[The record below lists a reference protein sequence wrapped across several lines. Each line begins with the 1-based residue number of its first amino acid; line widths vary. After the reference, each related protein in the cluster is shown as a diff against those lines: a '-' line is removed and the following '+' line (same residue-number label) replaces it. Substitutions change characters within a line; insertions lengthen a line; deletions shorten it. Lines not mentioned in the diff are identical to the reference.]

1 MALHGGARQLKNSQS
16 LHTVSVRTLT
26 KVRLSRRSY
35 AAASADVSTKCKFD
49 CDSSLQPYQN
59 PIHQSV
65 HLQDFFVVCR
75 IRGSDICP
83 ISDRPRIC
91 SPSHHSSVSR
101 EFGRSRGEATV
112 GAEVVL
118 QNLAASAQADLQ
130 SCAGTTLLLLPL
142 WTHTNVSPR
151 HGDTR
156 NQGVLFLL
164 LCLTMRF
171 SRLANLQVRWPR
183 CLALLN

>member
-1 MALHGGARQLKNSQS
+1 MALHVGARQLKNSQS
-16 LHTVSVRTLT
+16 LHTVSVRILT

-35 AAASADVSTKCKFD
+35 AAASADVQQSASLTAIALCNYNRTQYTKVCTSQAF
-49 CDSSLQPYQN
+49 Y
-59 PIHQSV
+59 
-65 HLQDFFVVCR
+65 VVCR

-83 ISDRPRIC
+83 ISDRPRLC

-130 SCAGTTLLLLPL
+130 SCAENALLLLPL
-142 WTHTNVSPR
+142 WTHTDVSPG

-183 CLALLN
+183 CLALLR